1 MRDHSLTNDRSFD
14 PGLEHVLPRSEAG
27 DHDEPRTVVLP
38 SSSPNAIEWAAERL
52 AAGGVIALPTDT
64 VYGIAASL
72 AHEAALER
80 VFAIKR
86 RPEDRVLPVLISSTD
101 ALVRIAARVSDEV
114 LLLLDRYW
122 PGPLTVAIPAREGM
136 PALVTGPGE
145 TVGVRLPN
153 HPLAIEVIDKAGGA
167 VACTSAN
174 LSGHPPARSAREV
187 AAALGPELDLILDG
201 GLTPGGVPS
210 TVIAVENDAIRIL
223 REGAVPSEHLLA
235 TWDEL
240 LRGA

>member
-1 MRDHSLTNDRSFD
+1 MHDNPLSNDRSFD
-14 PGLEHVLPRSEAG
+14 PGLEHVLPRSDADG
-27 DHDEPRTVVLP
+27 RGEPRTVVLP
-38 SSSPNAIEWAAERL
+38 SSAPSAIEWAAERL
-52 AAGGVIALPTDT
+52 VAGGVIALPTDT
-64 VYGIAASL
+64 VYGVAASL
-72 AHEAALER
+72 AHKAALER

-86 RPEDRVLPVLISSTD
+86 RPQDHVLPVLISSTD
-101 ALVRIAARVSDEV
+101 ALVRIAKRVSDEV

-122 PGPLTVAIPAREGM
+122 PGPLTVVVPAREGM

-174 LSGHPPARSAREV
+174 RSGEPPARSAREV
-187 AAALGPELDLILDG
+187 ADALGAELDLILDG
-201 GLTPGGVPS
+201 GLAPGGVPS
-210 TVIAVENDAIRIL
+210 TVFAVENDAIRVL

-235 TWDEL
+235 TWAEL